1 MARASAR
8 PPCRDYTRCAF
19 TLGKLHAG
27 GPGRRTAADRE
38 AVRYPQW
45 LEGRSEPRML
55 IDTNKC
61 VACANCVP
69 VCPMGAIYVDPEI
82 QRATIN
88 QDECVE
94 CGTCF
99 RGMSQEHLNPT
110 IVRTVRKFARMFRF
124 RFEPEPDVCPTAA
137 FVMNELTMPRLVR
150 QVFSDPV
157 VEHKS
162 TGIKG
167 RGTEEVKTND
177 VNPRVGVGEVGY
189 TIEFGRPGV
198 GVRFR
203 DIQAMTSAL
212 AKEDVHFEE
221 KNPISHLM
229 TDKSTG
235 ALREDIL
242 DEKILSGIVE
252 IKTRLDQVETVLTI
266 VEDVNREIDTVTA
279 VGISTRCDENGEET
293 QLAETLEELGYGFE
307 RAKTNMGLGRLT
319 NLEAA

>member
-1 MARASAR
+1 
-8 PPCRDYTRCAF
+8 
-19 TLGKLHAG
+19 
-27 GPGRRTAADRE
+27 
-38 AVRYPQW
+38 
-45 LEGRSEPRML
+45 ML
-55 IDTNKC
+55 IDVNKC

-69 VCPMGAIYVDPEI
+69 VCPMGAIYIDPAI

-110 IVRTVRKFARMFRF
+110 VVRTVRKVARMFRF
-124 RFEPEPDVCPTAA
+124 RFEPEPDVCPTSA
-137 FVMNELTMPRLVR
+137 FVMNELQMPRLVR

-203 DIQAMTSAL
+203 DIQEMSIEL
-212 AKEDVHFEE
+212 ARLNIRFEE
-221 KNPISHLM
+221 KNPITHLM
-229 TDKSTG
+229 TDKSVGTI
-235 ALREDIL
+235 REDIL
-242 DEKILSGIVE
+242 DEKILSAIVE
-252 IKTRLDQVETVLTI
+252 IKTTLAEVEAVLSTV
-266 VEDVNREIDTVTA
+266 EEVNRRIDTVTV
-279 VGISTRCDENGEET
+279 VGISTRCDDEGEET
-293 QLAETLEELGYGFE
+293 HLAGLLEELGYGAE